1 MCNFLGGGVFF
12 IRKPLNDLAVQG
24 KVITF
29 ARQAYGFLYR
39 DHTLSYGSVLD
50 LGMDPA
56 NEFNDSVEAQHDSLR
71 MLRGWGTDSRTR
83 GNTRN
88 VRMLTWQP
96 APNAY
101 IGTG

>member
-1 MCNFLGGGVFF
+1 MHLFYT
-12 IRKPLNDLAVQG
+12 RYQH
-24 KVITF
+24 IT
-29 ARQAYGFLYR
+29 YTYYYLLYR

-50 LGMDPA
+50 LGMEPA